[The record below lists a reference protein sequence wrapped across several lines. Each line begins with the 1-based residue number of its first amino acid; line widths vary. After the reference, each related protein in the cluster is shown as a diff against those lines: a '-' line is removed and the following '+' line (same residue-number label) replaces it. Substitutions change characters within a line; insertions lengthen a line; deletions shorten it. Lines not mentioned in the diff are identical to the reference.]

1 MIEKSKVYISY
12 LRSKGPRTNKG
23 SKICGLFDIAGF
35 ADFIAQNELTAIK
48 LHVGEAGNDAYVS
61 PVLVRQIVDRIK
73 QAGGRPYLTDTNTLY
88 SGSRHDAVSHLETAL
103 AHGFGMEVTGAPFI
117 IADGLHGGNCKE
129 VNVGL
134 THFDKVHIAGD
145 IVDAGSMIVVSHF
158 KGHEMAGFGGALKN
172 LAMGCAPAIGKKA
185 QHDLCFKVKKE
196 GCIGCRACTLVCPQ
210 HAISMDADRKAEIDA
225 SLCIGCGECLTVCP
239 KKTIEIAW
247 ETEIDPFLERMV
259 EYAYGAVA
267 NKKDKVGYI
276 TLVVNVTPLCDCV
289 PWSDTPI
296 VPDIGF
302 LSSTDPVA
310 IDQAA
315 YDLVKAAEGMANS
328 ALGKALPAGTDK
340 FMHMHD
346 YVDGTK
352 ALAYAEKIGMGSR
365 NYELIEL

>member
-1 MIEKSKVYISY
+1 MTEKSKVYISY

-23 SKICGLFDIAGF
+23 AKIRRLFDIAGF

-103 AHGFGMEVTGAPFI
+103 THGFGMEVTGAPFI

-134 THFDKVHIAGD
+134 THFDMVHIAGD

-210 HAISMDADRKAEIDA
+210 HAISMDADSKAEIDA

-239 KKTIEIAW
+239 KKTIEIDW